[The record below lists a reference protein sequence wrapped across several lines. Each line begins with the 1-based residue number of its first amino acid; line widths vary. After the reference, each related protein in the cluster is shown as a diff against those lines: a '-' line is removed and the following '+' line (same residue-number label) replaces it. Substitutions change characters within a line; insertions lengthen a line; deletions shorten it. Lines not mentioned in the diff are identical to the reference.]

1 MYLNPTEKYWAIDI
15 EGDNLPSNRIW
26 CMAAKNVKTRQEVS
40 LVGHDA
46 IRDWMN
52 DKHKDGCKFIGHNII
67 GYDAPTLNRLLGLR
81 LGMADIIDTMIL
93 SMLFS
98 PSLAGGHSLG
108 AWGIRLRF
116 LKGDFHDFSQFSDQ
130 MMRYCVQDT
139 ALCVEVYNVLVT
151 RMTRL
156 GFTDMGL
163 ELEHRSWQ
171 LIQKQQQTGFAFN
184 IQQAHVLY
192 SKLRQEENKLQE
204 KIHEQWPPVLELIKS
219 FKKPYK
225 NDGEPTANFTKH
237 TEQYVRVDVMD
248 GDRYDCYDYVAFN
261 IGSPDQRA
269 EKLLGLGWIPGEF
282 TKTGKPKPTDKGK
295 LSPSLEKFVEET
307 DDQGA
312 RLIAR
317 WIEYNSRANMINT
330 WIEAY
335 NEETKCIHGNLWYAN
350 TLRYR
355 HSNPNTANIPAVRV
369 GADGPLKGQDGVY
382 TYEARDL
389 WTVRDTS
396 KRVLIGVDAKGI
408 QLRVLAHYLNNK
420 KFTEAVLDGDPHSY
434 NQQMGG
440 FQSRAVAK
448 TFIYAFLLGA
458 GDAKVGQIIGGTTR
472 DGKQIKER
480 FIGNFPGLKQ
490 LLDSLERQV
499 TRGGRIR
506 LCDGTPLI
514 VTTMHTRLGY
524 LLQGDES
531 RLMKKAA
538 IFTAADVR
546 RRRLDVLKVGDI
558 HDEWQNDA
566 LRIHADEFAND
577 VCPKAF
583 NASGEFFNYRLP
595 IDCDAKVGMTWAETH

>member
-1 MYLNPTEKYWAIDI
+1 MK
-15 EGDNLPSNRIW
+15 
-26 CMAAKNVKTRQEVS
+26 
-40 LVGHDA
+40 
-46 IRDWMN
+46 
-52 DKHKDGCKFIGHNII
+52 
-67 GYDAPTLNRLLGLR
+67 
-81 LGMADIIDTMIL
+81 
-93 SMLFS
+93 
-98 PSLAGGHSLG
+98 
-108 AWGIRLRF
+108 
-116 LKGDFHDFSQFSDQ
+116 
-130 MMRYCVQDT
+130 
-139 ALCVEVYNVLVT
+139 
-151 RMTRL
+151 RL

-163 ELEHRSWQ
+163 ELEHRSWY

-184 IQQAHVLY
+184 IAEAHVLY

-204 KIHEQWPPVLELIKS
+204 KIHEQWPPTLELIRTY
-219 FKKPYK
+219 KKPYK
-225 NDGEPTANFTKH
+225 NDGSPTTNLARH
-237 TEQYVRVDVMD
+237 TAEYVRVDVH
-248 GDRYDCYDYVAFN
+248 GQDRYDCFDYVAFN
-261 IGSPDQRA
+261 IGSPDQRV
-269 EKLLGLGWIPGEF
+269 EKLLGLGWEPREF
-282 TKTGKPKPTDKGK
+282 TKTGKPKPTDKGR
-295 LSPSLEKFVEET
+295 LSPSLEEFVQET

-335 NEETKCIHGNLWYAN
+335 NENTKCIHGNLWYAN

-369 GADGPLKGQDGVY
+369 GKVNDIEVPLMGEQGVY

-389 WTVRDTS
+389 WTVRDLTN
-396 KRVLIGVDAKGI
+396 RVLIGVDAKGI

-434 NQQMGG
+434 NQQVGG
-440 FQSRAVAK
+440 FRSRAIAK

-490 LLDSLERQV
+490 LLDGLERQV
-499 TRGGRIR
+499 QRTGRIR

-514 VTTMHTRLGY
+514 VTAMHTRLGY

-531 RLMKKAA
+531 RIMKKAA
-538 IFTAADVR
+538 IITAEQVR
-546 RRRLDVLKVGDI
+546 RRKLDILKVGDI

-566 LRIHADEFAND
+566 LKIHADEFVED
-577 VCPKAF
+577 VCPQAF
-583 NASGEFFNYRLP
+583 NASGQFFNYRLP
-595 IDCDAKVGMTWAETH
+595 IDCDSKVGLTWAETH